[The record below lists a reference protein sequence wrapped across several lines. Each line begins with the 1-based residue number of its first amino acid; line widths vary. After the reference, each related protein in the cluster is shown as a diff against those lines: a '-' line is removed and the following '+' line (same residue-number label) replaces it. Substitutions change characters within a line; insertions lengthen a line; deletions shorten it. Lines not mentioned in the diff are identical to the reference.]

1 VVIQVDNIRI
11 VKYILMHKPKT
22 KLSQSID
29 HKLRSETLDQEAEMQ
44 FKDWVPIINKLIWPV
59 IIFICLLVY
68 GKDTGNL
75 IKSTINGAEEILTQ
89 IVKGDRGVEVAGLIK
104 LDSLATGTAINEVSV
119 KNVSIEGMEGSG
131 LAVEKGSMEFLHRL
145 KSDIKKNKL
154 RKIDVLYIQRGK
166 QYSVKLLKKYIVD
179 LQVKFILFQNRS
191 KFDGWIGSS
200 FFVGQLPNEEA
211 IIDYEALKID
221 ITGIKMHHA
230 LITDSAKVVLQ
241 KMEKLGVDSLP
252 ILDKNKFKFFSNR
265 GDILSRLMTTLIL
278 EEKPAS

>member
-1 VVIQVDNIRI
+1 
-11 VKYILMHKPKT
+11 
-22 KLSQSID
+22 
-29 HKLRSETLDQEAEMQ
+29 MQ
-44 FKDWVPIINKLIWPV
+44 FKDWVPIINKLIWPI
-59 IIFICLLVY
+59 IIFICLIIY

-75 IKSTINGAEEILTQ
+75 ITSTITSAEKILKQ
-89 IVKGDRGVEVAGLIK
+89 VVEGRGVGVAGLFK
-104 LDSLATGTAINEVSV
+104 LDSLATETAIKEVSI
-119 KNVSIEGMEGSG
+119 KNVSIEGMQGSG
-131 LAVEKGSMEFLHRL
+131 AAVGKGSMEFLHRL
-145 KSDIKKNKL
+145 KNDIRKNKL
-154 RKIDVLYIQRGK
+154 RKIDVLNIQKDK

-211 IIDYEALKID
+211 IIDYDALKID

-241 KMEKLGVDSLP
+241 KMEKLRVDSLP
-252 ILDKNKFKFFSNR
+252 ILDHKKFKFFSNR

-278 EEKPAS
+278 EEKKTP